1 MKTAKKLQQN
11 VVDELAW
18 DASLD
23 SSQIGVTTTDAGVVT
38 LSGRVAS
45 DYEKR
50 AAEKAAKRIAGVR
63 AVANELE
70 VVPDPPYARDDA
82 TIAEAAIDSLRC
94 AVVVPDKQVQVT
106 VEDGRITL
114 EGEVKWAFQK
124 REAENAVRDLAG
136 VKGVLNLITI
146 KSEPKAGKVQEQI
159 EAALLR
165 SAQIDAHAVRVEAE
179 EGTVILSGLVRSFAE
194 KEAAEDAAWHAPG
207 VTHVDNR
214 LIVDQPERVSV

>member
-1 MKTAKKLQQN
+1 MNTAKKLQQN

-23 SSQIGVTTTDAGVVT
+23 SSQIGVTATDAGVVM

-50 AAEKAAKRIAGVR
+50 AAEKAAKRIGGVR

-70 VVPDPPYARDDA
+70 VIPDPPYARDDGTLA
-82 TIAEAAIDSLRC
+82 QAVIDSLRW

-106 VEDGRITL
+106 VEDGRVTL
-114 EGEVKWAFQK
+114 EGEVRWAFQK
-124 REAENAVRDLAG
+124 REAENAVRNLVG

-146 KSEPKAGKVQEQI
+146 KSEPNAGNVAEQI

-165 SAQIDAHAVRVEAE
+165 SAQIDAHAVTVEAE
-179 EGTVILSGLVRSFAE
+179 EGTVILSGLVRSWAE
-194 KEAAEDAAWHAPG
+194 KEAAEQVAWHAPG

-214 LIVDQPERVSV
+214 LMVDQPERVSV